1 MANDLV
7 IIKEETSEKGDVFR
21 TLSNVLILAF
31 VAMNLFFIAQASTT
45 YFSPA
50 PTELQN

>member
-7 IIKEETSEKGDVFR
+7 IIREASTENRDMFR
-21 TLSNVLILAF
+21 TLSNVLIIAF
-31 VAMNLFFIAQASTT
+31 VAMNLFFIAHASTT